1 MSKIQNDQALRD
13 ALLALP
19 PDRQRLLGARFAQ
32 SISHLAKDERVKR
45 AIETA
50 LRDTASAGELD
61 DAYRAAKGY
70 ATKTYTHCGKDTDWL
85 AQADHFVAVAIAA
98 ALSPDRG
105 PEVTPQASR
114 GERQN
119 GAWKAAVQARM
130 ALNCAMMEFEGVS
143 ETSEVQRQYTIAN
156 AFLGLD

>member
-13 ALLALP
+13 ALLAIA

-32 SISHLAKDERVKR
+32 SISHLAKDGRVNR

-61 DAYRAAKGY
+61 DAFKTAKGY

-85 AQADHFVAVAIAA
+85 AQADHFVAAAIAA
-98 ALSPDRG
+98 ALT
-105 PEVTPQASR
+105 PEATTAPPQTGRA
-114 GERQN
+114 ERQN
-119 GAWKAAVQARM
+119 RAWKAAVQARM
-130 ALNCAMMEFEGVS
+130 AVNCAMMES
-143 ETSEVQRQYTIAN
+143 EQVTEDSEAERQYAIASD
-156 AFLGLD
+156 FLGLG